1 MVNGQWSAE
10 GHMVGG
16 RPSAVGRQNFLP
28 PYNHF
33 PILRP
38 LWYEYVKNPRMTS
51 EADLIT
57 GCLLND
63 RIAQRQLYDRY
74 KKAMYTLAY
83 RITGDFD
90 DANDVLQDAFLEV
103 FKHLSQFRG
112 ESTLGAWVKQIVV
125 RKSTKKKR
133 LVIWQNVDD
142 YMGEGIDWGES
153 EINAAHLETAVLSL
167 PDGFRTIFVLA
178 EVEGYTHREI
188 AVMLNIS
195 EGTSKSQLFHAKRKL
210 RAMLSANPQ

>member
-1 MVNGQWSAE
+1 
-10 GHMVGG
+10 
-16 RPSAVGRQNFLP
+16 
-28 PYNHF
+28 
-33 PILRP
+33 
-38 LWYEYVKNPRMTS
+38 MTS
-51 EADLIT
+51 EADLIS

-103 FKHLSQFRG
+103 FKHLNQFRG
-112 ESTLGAWVKQIVV
+112 EATLGAWIKQIIV
-125 RKSTKKKR
+125 RKSTKKKKVV
-133 LVIWQNVDD
+133 LWQNVED
-142 YMGEGIDWGES
+142 YTGESVDWGES
-153 EINAAHLETAVLSL
+153 DINAAHLETAVLSL

-188 AVMLNIS
+188 AVMLSIS

-210 RAMLSANPQ
+210 RAMLTAN

>member
-1 MVNGQWSAE
+1 
-10 GHMVGG
+10 
-16 RPSAVGRQNFLP
+16 
-28 PYNHF
+28 
-33 PILRP
+33 
-38 LWYEYVKNPRMTS
+38 MTS

-63 RIAQRQLYDRY
+63 RIAQRLLYDRY

-90 DANDVLQDAFLEV
+90 DANDVLQDAFMEV
-103 FKHLSQFRG
+103 FKHLNQFRG
-112 ESTLGAWVKQIVV
+112 EATLGAWIKQIIV

-133 LVIWQNVDD
+133 LVVWQNVED
-142 YMGEGIDWGES
+142 YTGESIDWGDS
-153 EINAAHLETAVLSL
+153 EINVAHLETAVLSL

-210 RAMLSANPQ
+210 RAMLSSN

>member
-1 MVNGQWSAE
+1 M
-10 GHMVGG
+10 
-16 RPSAVGRQNFLP
+16 
-28 PYNHF
+28 
-33 PILRP
+33 
-38 LWYEYVKNPRMTS
+38 
-51 EADLIT
+51 IT

-103 FKHLSQFRG
+103 FKHLNQFRG

-142 YMGEGIDWGES
+142 YTGEGIDWGES

-210 RAMLSANPQ
+210 RAMLSAN

>member
-1 MVNGQWSAE
+1 
-10 GHMVGG
+10 
-16 RPSAVGRQNFLP
+16 
-28 PYNHF
+28 
-33 PILRP
+33 
-38 LWYEYVKNPRMTS
+38 MTS

-63 RIAQRQLYDRY
+63 RIAQRLLYDRY

-90 DANDVLQDAFLEV
+90 DANDVLQDSFLEV
-103 FKHLSQFRG
+103 FKHLNQFRG

-142 YMGEGIDWGES
+142 YTGEGVDWGES

-188 AVMLNIS
+188 AEMLHIS

-210 RAMLSANPQ
+210 RAMLSAN

>member
-1 MVNGQWSAE
+1 
-10 GHMVGG
+10 
-16 RPSAVGRQNFLP
+16 
-28 PYNHF
+28 
-33 PILRP
+33 
-38 LWYEYVKNPRMTS
+38 MTS

-103 FKHLSQFRG
+103 FKHLNQFRG

-142 YMGEGIDWGES
+142 YTGEGIDWGES
-153 EINAAHLETAVLSL
+153 EINVAHLETAVLSL

-210 RAMLSANPQ
+210 RAMLSAN

>member
-1 MVNGQWSAE
+1 
-10 GHMVGG
+10 
-16 RPSAVGRQNFLP
+16 
-28 PYNHF
+28 
-33 PILRP
+33 
-38 LWYEYVKNPRMTS
+38 MTS

-103 FKHLSQFRG
+103 FKHLNQFRG

-133 LVIWQNVDD
+133 VVIWQNVDD
-142 YMGEGIDWGES
+142 YVGEGIDWGES
-153 EINAAHLETAVLSL
+153 EINAAHLETAILSL

-210 RAMLSANPQ
+210 RAMLSAN

>member
-1 MVNGQWSAE
+1 
-10 GHMVGG
+10 
-16 RPSAVGRQNFLP
+16 
-28 PYNHF
+28 
-33 PILRP
+33 
-38 LWYEYVKNPRMTS
+38 MTS

-74 KKAMYTLAY
+74 KKAMYTLVY